1 MTLGRGAIFAVL
13 AALVLAA
20 VGVTAH
26 VFRSAGSEPAACLSA
41 RISAQELFRAG
52 FTGEKPTLGAWDRF
66 VCRASAQDAEKALEH
81 SSAKD
86 RQDYLRGVF
95 ARLAPQDAPMDV
107 KERTGTVAL
116 AMMRGLQIR
125 HQATWCW
132 PEIQETLRQVQEL
145 DEPILRLWL
154 ARYAGYNNV
163 QDQMSVSLGI
173 VLAVDQYRPK
183 QPACDDVLKR
193 QLDEHIKTWQAV
205 AQGSH
210 PWTPGC
216 TIRGEESEFV
226 IRCED

>member
-1 MTLGRGAIFAVL
+1 VTLGRKAIV
-13 AALVLAA
+13 AALVALALAA
-20 VGVTAH
+20 SGVTAH
-26 VFRSAGSEPAACLSA
+26 FLRPAGSDPAACLSA
-41 RISAQELFRAG
+41 RLSAQELFEAG
-52 FTGEKPTLGAWDRF
+52 FTGKKPTLGAWDTL
-66 VCRASAQDAEKALEH
+66 VCRASAQDVEKALEYGV
-81 SSAKD
+81 SKD

-95 ARLAPQDAPMDV
+95 ARLAPQEAPLDV
-107 KERTGTVAL
+107 KERTGAVAL
-116 AMMRGLQIR
+116 AMMHGLQIR
-125 HQATWCW
+125 HQAMWCW

-154 ARYAGYNNV
+154 ARYAGYNNA

-173 VLAVDQYRPK
+173 VLAADQYRSK

-193 QLDEHIKTWQAV
+193 QLEEHLKTWQAV

-216 TIRGEESEFV
+216 VIRGEDSEFV